1 VAVYI
6 ALVNSLSVMKNIV
19 AALALV
25 LLTACTVVA
34 QNNGN
39 GLGNAG
45 GNANWPTWVQ
55 AWVQNGG
62 QVPHPLALRVVREA
76 RQWGQQ
82 NFGLNLGQMIQK
94 YMIGELTVEL
104 VATSPPSLTFRVSYG
119 GSIAIVQLEDF

>member
-1 VAVYI
+1 MHVAVYI

-19 AALALV
+19 AALALI

-39 GLGNAG
+39 GGAPS
-45 GNANWPTWVQ
+45 GNANWP

-62 QVPHPLALRVVREA
+62 QVPHQMALRVVREA

-94 YMIGELTVEL
+94 YMIGELTLEM